1 MEGKRFGVGLAAGL
15 LLGLGIIAASGALGS
30 SPAIFGPAL
39 GPSQAG
45 TRSLTTTVNTV
56 ATTATMTATLSTS
69 TSGSPAYSVNHT
81 NSTNGS
87 GSLSNIPSSV
97 SSTTSQSQKN
107 ITFGSSGAKSPSYSS
122 RIVSIAQQPL
132 LSNAVI
138 FVPVLVAFLL
148 GAILYQ
154 ASNRNRKESEKSQ
167 SQR

>member
-1 MEGKRFGVGLAAGL
+1 MDGKRFGVGLAAGL
-15 LLGLGIIAASGALGS
+15 LLGLGIIVASGGLGS

-39 GPSQAG
+39 NPSQAG
-45 TRSLTTTVNTV
+45 ASA
-56 ATTATMTATLSTS
+56 ATTSVNSAATTLTLTATLSSS

-81 NSTNGS
+81 NSTG

-97 SSTTSQSQKN
+97 SSTTTTGEKN
-107 ITFGSSGAKSPSYSS
+107 LTAAQGSNGISPSYSS
-122 RIVSIAQQPL
+122 RIVSIGQQPL